1 MVRPRQAAEEE
12 MRAEV
17 EVLDSRLEQTR
28 LLNKKLAASLA
39 RLETNGQSVQ
49 EAIGP
54 IYGDAQKI
62 QILGMNLDAV
72 LNAIE
77 KIRQPSG
84 IKSNEEDIIRR
95 GPEQAGLSSYLN
107 SVKRMDNALLELRQT
122 NLRSNHQA
130 IADLARLLKS
140 GHQQLEGYFRKILL
154 EDSKAIEP
162 LYFITKNKQFPTIS
176 SEKTTRL
183 GLINSYM
190 ISVNRQPESSG
201 PSMSQVYSSVRGPY
215 LMQCLQNLA
224 SATIQ
229 TLKKKSPDE
238 IYQAG
243 TNGITTYSKGIEL
256 AFLAEYDNICALF
269 SRDEWAKIFN
279 TTCQGSITELMRT
292 LRDINNH
299 VKANLNTDCFL
310 AYEVIEIMS
319 SLSSSLETKTGELRP
334 SFVAALKPV
343 RETAKSSLTELLEN
357 TRNKIANLPN
367 LPQDGSAVSITT
379 ETMIRLQIMVDYLR
393 PISSLMIS
401 IGDNGWNSNP
411 ATSLSADQTP
421 SMTIFDV
428 GADGQQIFA
437 NYSADTVET
446 LLESLE
452 QKGKSNYKNKAIL
465 GIFIANNATVVHR
478 FIQGSVLQP
487 FLSSRLAEVDKWRK
501 NGEALYT
508 QAWREPAANL
518 FDKSYTN
525 RPSASSRQSS
535 AGASADSA
543 VILRGLS
550 SKEKDGIKEKFRLF
564 NSSFEELIAKHR
576 ALNMEKEVREELA
589 RQIQQ
594 MIEPLYVRFWD
605 RYHEI
610 DKGRGKY
617 VKYDKSSIS
626 AVFGGLV

>member
-1 MVRPRQAAEEE
+1 MVRPRQAIEEE

-28 LLNKKLAASLA
+28 LLNKKLATSLA
-39 RLETNGQSVQ
+39 RLEANGQSVQ

-54 IYGDAQKI
+54 IYGDARKLQV
-62 QILGMNLDAV
+62 LGM
-72 LNAIE
+72 
-77 KIRQPSG
+77 S
-84 IKSNEEDIIRR
+84 S
-95 GPEQAGLSSYLN
+95 PEQAGLSSYLN

-130 IADLARLLKS
+130 IVDLARLLKS

-190 ISVNRQPESSG
+190 NSANRQPESQG

-238 IYQAG
+238 IYKAG
-243 TNGITTYSKGIEL
+243 TNGIATYSKGIEL

-269 SRDEWAKIFN
+269 SRDEWAKVFN

-319 SLSSSLETKTGELRP
+319 NLSSSLETKTGELRP

-357 TRNKIANLPN
+357 TRSKISNLPN

-401 IGDNGWNSNP
+401 IGDNGWNTNL

-437 NYSADTVET
+437 NYCADTAEA

-452 QKGKSNYKNKAIL
+452 QKGKSIYKNRSIL
-465 GIFIANNATVVHR
+465 GVFIANNAALVHR
-478 FIQGSVLQP
+478 LIQGSVLQP
-487 FLSSRLAEVDKWRK
+487 FLSSRLTEVEKWRK

-543 VILRGLS
+543 VVLRGLS
-550 SKEKDGIKEKFRLF
+550 GKEKDGIKEKFRLF
-564 NSSFEELIAKHR
+564 NTSFEELVAKHR
-576 ALNMEKEVREELA
+576 ALSMEKEVREELA
-589 RQIQQ
+589 KQIQQ

-626 AVFGGLV
+626 AVFVGLA